1 MLKEIVEQEL
11 INNNIEVL
19 KWTNSSCGVAYIN
32 TRQIKIPIPVD
43 YDTLGVCFHEIG
55 HIVLN
60 HGGKNSKPRFIEE
73 YEAEQ
78 YAIQKLKEYNRY
90 NIKFELRAIAH
101 VLSKIAQAKNRR
113 MNINKVPQE
122 IVSWTGLQKR
132 KWKKA
137 SKVWVN
143 TKQVNKRKEILIRFY
158 YY

>member
-1 MLKEIVEQEL
+1 MLEEIVKQEL
-11 INNNIEVL
+11 INNNITL
-19 KWTNSSCGVAYIN
+19 NKWTSSSCGWANPEKREIA
-32 TRQIKIPIPVD
+32 IPKPVD

-60 HGGKNSKPRFIEE
+60 HIDGQGKPRFVEE

-90 NIKFELRAIAH
+90 NIKFELRAISH
-101 VLSKIAQAKNRR
+101 VLFKIAQAKNRR

-137 SKVWVN
+137 SKVWVSRR
-143 TKQVNKRKEILIRFY
+143 QVNKRKEILIRFY